1 VSGFSCEHSRQDV
14 AFEIDFIR
22 GSIVMRL
29 VNFKA
34 ADGPRIGAVL
44 AESRVLDLTAVNRDA
59 PRDIQAVIA
68 GNMLANLQKIIDGA
82 AGYDTL
88 DFDQLDFDIPIRAPG
103 KILCLGLN
111 YIDHVNEG
119 IFEKQDFPAIFIRTL
134 TSMLPH
140 AKPIICPRNSI
151 TLDFE
156 AELAVVIGKTS
167 RHLTVEN
174 ALDAVAGYTCA
185 NDGSVREYQRH
196 TIQWTMGKNFDQTG
210 PLGPVFVTADELPDG
225 AKGLDIAC
233 RLNGE
238 TVQSSNTDM
247 MMFPV
252 LETLVYITQGV
263 TLEPGDIIL
272 MGTPS
277 GVGHA
282 RKPPLWMKHGDVVE
296 VEIENIGLLRNPVK
310 VAPAV

>member
-1 VSGFSCEHSRQDV
+1 
-14 AFEIDFIR
+14 
-22 GSIVMRL
+22 MRL
-29 VNFKA
+29 VSFRG
-34 ADGPRIGAVL
+34 ADGPRLGVLSGETVIDLSAVD
-44 AESRVLDLTAVNRDA
+44 ASA
-59 PRDIQAVIA
+59 PRDLQSVIE
-68 GNMLANLQKIIDGA
+68 GNMYDDLQTIVERVGDEA
-82 AGYDTL
+82 RLNFDDL
-88 DFDQLDFDIPIRAPG
+88 DFALPSVNAG

-111 YIDHVNEG
+111 YMEHVDEG
-119 IFEKQDFPAIFIRTL
+119 IFEKQPYPTIFMRSL
-134 TSMLPH
+134 TSMVPH
-140 AKPIICPRNSI
+140 GKPVIRPQTSE

-156 AELAVVIGKTS
+156 AELALIVGKRA
-167 RHLTVEN
+167 RHLTTEN
-174 ALDAVAGYTCA
+174 ALDVVAGYCCA

-196 TIQWTMGKNFDQTG
+196 TIQWTMGKNFDATG
-210 PLGPVFVTADELPDG
+210 PLGPVFVTADELPPG

-252 LETLVYITQGV
+252 IETLVYITEGI

-282 RKPPLWMKHGDVVE
+282 RKPPLWMKDGDVVE
-296 VEIENIGLLRNPVK
+296 VEIEKIGVLRNSVRDELST
-310 VAPAV
+310 VST